1 MKNMRSQWFN
11 YVKQTRAKE
20 SRKRKREKG
29 KESAPCSH
37 REAMRIASETWGKE
51 KTKLIKR
58 QKRLQKV
65 SVPVEK
71 VEESLAEN

>member
-1 MKNMRSQWFN
+1 MKKMRSQWFN
-11 YVKQTRAKE
+11 YVKQTRVKE

-29 KESAPCSH
+29 KVATPCSH

-65 SVPVEK
+65 SVPIEM
-71 VEESLAEN
+71 VEEKSAEN